1 METSRAADS
10 MEVHDHLVPFHLG
23 GRGLVPACGCLGSGG
38 TSLDPAL
45 PVLHR
50 AGNAAGRLNPL
61 PDVQRC
67 FFYMFSPLF
76 LLHME
81 SFLIVHHQVPSLIPW
96 PLRGATKGKGNSPS
110 EQRLLIK

>member
-1 METSRAADS
+1 

-67 FFYMFSPLF
+67 FLF
-76 LLHME
+76 LYVLP
-81 SFLIVHHQVPSLIPW
+81 SFFVAHGVFLTRPP
-96 PLRGATKGKGNSPS
+96 PGALSYPMATEGGYKRKG
-110 EQRLLIK
+110 